1 MEQKRFAV
9 SFETLVLKAV
19 FIFVFISVPLRSDID
34 RWCREMCEI
43 REHNLQHIVLYT
55 HSYCPLFPMLQTIL
69 YLGSPNAISSIF
81 CSDGNMSTLRN
92 PCPMYFI
99 LNFMTMKIFRR
110 LLFNT
115 DYTGTIEENF

>member
-69 YLGSPNAISSIF
+69 YLGSPMLFRQLFVQTGI
-81 CSDGNMSTLRN
+81 CLH
-92 PCPMYFI
+92 CEI
-99 LNFMTMKIFRR
+99 LVQCI
-110 LLFNT
+110 LF
-115 DYTGTIEENF
+115 